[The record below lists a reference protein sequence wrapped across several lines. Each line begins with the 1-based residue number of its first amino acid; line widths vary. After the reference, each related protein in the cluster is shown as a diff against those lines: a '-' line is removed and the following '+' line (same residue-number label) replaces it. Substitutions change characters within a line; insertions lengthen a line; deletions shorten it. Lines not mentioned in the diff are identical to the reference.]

1 MKKGFKKTKGIT
13 LIALVITIIVLLILA
28 GVSIASLAG
37 EGGILNKANKAK
49 NENDLGKIEEEI
61 KLAYNAVQMG
71 SIMNGWDINKKAEEL
86 QKELRKQDEE
96 AEVVAIR
103 TELEI
108 TYKGYDVIIYE
119 NGKIEVEDM
128 TKQKPTLTVTT
139 LPTEEN
145 PDSILIKVVAS
156 TTEGEIENIE
166 SIDGLNITENT
177 SNSEKTF
184 EVEKNGTYYFRA
196 IGTNGRTAKAST
208 EVTGIIAKS
217 ESLLKAISEITEGGE
232 QTVTVKGMDKD
243 GNKSTITYS
252 LNVID
257 YKKEELQDG
266 KLVLN

>member
-166 SIDGLNITENT
+166 S
-177 SNSEKTF
+177 
-184 EVEKNGTYYFRA
+184 
-196 IGTNGRTAKAST
+196 
-208 EVTGIIAKS
+208 
-217 ESLLKAISEITEGGE
+217 
-232 QTVTVKGMDKD
+232 
-243 GNKSTITYS
+243 
-252 LNVID
+252 
-257 YKKEELQDG
+257 
-266 KLVLN
+266 